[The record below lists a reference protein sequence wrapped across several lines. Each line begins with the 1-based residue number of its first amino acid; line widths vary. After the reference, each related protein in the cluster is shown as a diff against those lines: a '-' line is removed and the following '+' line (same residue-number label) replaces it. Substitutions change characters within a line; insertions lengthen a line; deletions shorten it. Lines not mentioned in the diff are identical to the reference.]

1 MSSATSGRLRTRL
14 EPAGFDL
21 LLDALDPDRDR
32 AGRHYSRLHQRLVKF
47 FEWHCSHHPDE
58 QADEVIDRLTRRLA
72 EGNRIESLEAY
83 AHGVARLLLREAHRA
98 AAREEAARAQLR
110 WAASQALRAAAARP
124 RVDDG
129 DRREQACFDH
139 CLAALTPHSRE
150 IILGYYAGER
160 RIKIEGR
167 RDLAARLGADL
178 NALRVRAHRI
188 RARLEGC
195 VSTCLGRGAAGDDG
209 PAGGP
214 SPGMEGA

>member
-1 MSSATSGRLRTRL
+1 MSSATSGRVRARL
-14 EPAGFDL
+14 EPEGFDL

-32 AGRHYSRLHQRLVKF
+32 AGRHYGQLHRRLVKF
-47 FEWHCSHHPDE
+47 FEWHGSPHPDE

-83 AHGVARLLLREAHRA
+83 AHGVARLLLHEEHRA
-98 AAREEAARAQLR
+98 AAREQAARAQIL
-110 WAASQALRAAAARP
+110 WTATQAIRAAAARP

-129 DRREQACFDH
+129 EQREQTCFDH

-150 IILGYYAGER
+150 VILGYYAGER

-167 RDLAARLGADL
+167 RELAARLGVDL

-188 RARLEGC
+188 RARLEEC
-195 VSTCLGRGAAGDDG
+195 VSTCLGRSEE
-209 PAGGP
+209 P
-214 SPGMEGA
+214 